1 MGDKLIDHVPTE
13 QIDSLFFHIPNFLD
27 KLPNAKT
34 ILLILFFTGIFML
47 GLWSESKGK
56 KWKRIIFWWF
66 LWKKYVLNIGN
77 IFLFILYNTEVV
89 MWLVYEIII

>member
-47 GLWSESKGK
+47 GLWSESKVK
-56 KWKRIIFWWF
+56 K
-66 LWKKYVLNIGN
+66 
-77 IFLFILYNTEVV
+77 
-89 MWLVYEIII
+89 